1 MNKKAKSDID
11 WAEII
16 DLFAS
21 EYGWTIDYIKS
32 LNMGQILVLI
42 DKIQIRRKKQNNSSE
57 GEASS
62 IPSTEGVSPDEME
75 LSMSDFQYK
84 LGGKKVVEN
93 GVTKIII

>member
-1 MNKKAKSDID
+1 MNKKSSSDID

-21 EYGWTIDYIKS
+21 EYGWTIDYIQS
-32 LNMGQILVLI
+32 LNLGQIVTLM
-42 DKIQIRRKKQNNSSE
+42 DKMQIRRDKQNGSSE
-57 GEASS
+57 GET
-62 IPSTEGVSPDEME
+62 PSTSDVGGVSSEKEM
-75 LSMSDFQYK
+75 SMSYFENE